1 MAMASSSGSAGPSSL
16 LRAPAD
22 STDEQT
28 PLLSTHAQTIGAA
41 RMSAEKH
48 AGATASSQLSDDSNS
63 ANKVPANCFD
73 GTTKLVVG
81 DNRILLIP
89 SPSQDP
95 RDPVNLSE
103 WRKAAVTGILILYS
117 VSGLT
122 LVTALGALIVFIK
135 PEYERAGI
143 TESQISGLL
152 TYPNLLLGVGNIVS
166 MPLAVAVGRRPVMLA
181 STGLLVLSAI
191 LCATNQN
198 FYWHLGARCL
208 AALSAAQCEA
218 LVLLMVQDIYFL
230 HQRAR
235 VLQWL
240 SSIQVIL
247 NSSLVIACSYVA
259 DAVGWRAW
267 YWIFVAL
274 AGLAC
279 VLTVLF
285 VPETAY
291 DRPIESFIGAGSS
304 YKSAEDCEDP
314 NATSQPLPGSPLA
327 SPTSA
332 THINPSTDHGQQN
345 PGPQRQTPTRQAHF
359 ASLTTDDERPL
370 DLDRYPPRTWASD
383 MRVFVKKPNWAS
395 AFRTGRDICSVFWFP
410 NVLWVA
416 AFNGLIMG
424 ADIAI
429 QITYGT
435 ALVSPPYNWAPT
447 SVSLIQLG
455 QIAVA
460 LIAVPLVG
468 TAGDAAVKWL
478 ARRRRGVHEP
488 ERRLLTMI
496 LPILLAVLLTG
507 LYGFVLADPSRFHW
521 MAIAFTVDAYLYIL
535 LAASTAGTTYLIDA
549 YPRRAGAIL
558 VVIPVTRGLVSFGV
572 SNGTV
577 DYIARIGAPNLY
589 GIYAGLIALFGLL
602 GCVLYWKGKAVRRFC
617 TR

>member
-1 MAMASSSGSAGPSSL
+1 MPNSISLRPSL
-16 LRAPAD
+16 
-22 STDEQT
+22 DEQT
-28 PLLSTHAQTIGAA
+28 PFLSSHARTSSAA
-41 RMSAEKH
+41 TMALET
-48 AGATASSQLSDDSNS
+48 ATSRTSDDANS
-63 ANKVPANCFD
+63 LADVPANCFD

-81 DNRILLIP
+81 DDSVLLIP

-117 VSGLT
+117 MSGLT
-122 LVTALGALIVFIK
+122 LVTALSALIVFIK
-135 PEYERAGI
+135 PEYEAAGI

-152 TYPNLLLGVGNIVS
+152 TYPNLLLGVGNIIS
-166 MPLAVAVGRRPVMLA
+166 MPLATAVGRRPVMLG
-181 STGLLVLSAI
+181 STVLLVLSAI

-218 LVLLMVQDIYFL
+218 LVLLMLQDIYFL

-235 VLQWL
+235 VLQWM
-240 SSIQVIL
+240 SSIQVIT

-259 DAVGWRAW
+259 AALGWRAW

-274 AGLAC
+274 SALAC
-279 VLTVLF
+279 LLTIFF

-291 DRPIESFIGAGSS
+291 DRPIESYIGAGSS
-304 YKSAEDCEDP
+304 YKSAQDCEDADTK
-314 NATSQPLPGSPLA
+314 ATTEVSQQQVLPGTPLA

-332 THINPSTDHGQQN
+332 THMVSSIDADAGK
-345 PGPQRQTPTRQAHF
+345 QTPGLRQKTTHF
-359 ASLTTDDERPL
+359 ATLTTRDERPL
-370 DLDRYPPRTWASD
+370 DLDRYPPRTLASD
-383 MRVFVKKPNWAS
+383 MRIFAKKPNWA
-395 AFRTGRDICSVFWFP
+395 AAVRTVREICSVFWFP
-410 NVLWVA
+410 NVLLVS

-460 LIAVPLVG
+460 LVAVPLVG
-468 TAGDAAVKWL
+468 TASDKGIKWL
-478 ARRRRGVHEP
+478 ARRRGGVHEP

-496 LPILLAVLLTG
+496 LPLLLAVLLTG
-507 LYGFVLADPSRFHW
+507 MYGFVLANPERYHW

-558 VVIPVTRGLVSFGV
+558 VILPVTRGLVSFGV
-572 SNGTV
+572 SSGTV
-577 DYIARIGAPNLY
+577 DYISQIGAPNVY
-589 GIYAGLIALFGLL
+589 GIYAGLIALFGLF

-617 TR
+617 TRRSAGSA

>member
-1 MAMASSSGSAGPSSL
+1 MASGEARWSDSL
-16 LRAPAD
+16 
-22 STDEQT
+22 Q
-28 PLLSTHAQTIGAA
+28 
-41 RMSAEKH
+41 
-48 AGATASSQLSDDSNS
+48 QLSDDTNS
-63 ANKVPANCFD
+63 ANNAPVNCFD
-73 GTTKLVVG
+73 STTKLVVG
-81 DNRILLIP
+81 GNRILLIP

-95 RDPVNLSE
+95 RDPVNPPG
-103 WRKAAVTGILILYS
+103 WCKAAVTGILILYS

-122 LVTALGALIVFIK
+122 IVIALGALIVFIK
-135 PEYERAGI
+135 PEYEKAGI

-166 MPLAVAVGRRPVMLA
+166 MPLAAAVGRRPVMLA

-208 AALSAAQCEA
+208 AALNAAQCEA
-218 LVLLMVQDIYFL
+218 SVLLM
-230 HQRAR
+230 
-235 VLQWL
+235 WL

-247 NSSLVIACSYVA
+247 NSFLVIACSYVA

-291 DRPIESFIGAGSS
+291 DRPIESFLGAGSS

-314 NATSQPLPGSPLA
+314 NTTSQHVPGSPLA
-327 SPTSA
+327 SPTSV
-332 THINPSTDHGQQN
+332 THINPSAGHGQQN
-345 PGPQRQTPTRQAHF
+345 PKPQPQTIAGQAHF
-359 ASLTTDDERPL
+359 ATLATHDERPL
-370 DLDRYPPRTWASD
+370 DLDRYAPRTWTSN
-383 MRVFVKKPNWAS
+383 MRVF
-395 AFRTGRDICSVFWFP
+395 
-410 NVLWVA
+410 
-416 AFNGLIMG
+416 
-424 ADIAI
+424 
-429 QITYGT
+429 
-435 ALVSPPYNWAPT
+435 
-447 SVSLIQLG
+447 LG
-455 QIAVA
+455 QIAAA

-507 LYGFVLADPSRFHW
+507 LYGFVLADPSRFYW

-535 LAASTAGTTYLIDA
+535 LAASTAGTT
-549 YPRRAGAIL
+549 
-558 VVIPVTRGLVSFGV
+558 FGV
-572 SNGTV
+572 SNGIV
-577 DYIARIGAPNLY
+577 NYIARIGAPNPH
-589 GIYAGLIALFGLL
+589 GIYAGLIAVFGLL
-602 GCVLYWKGKAVRRFC
+602 GCVLY
-617 TR
+617 

>member
-1 MAMASSSGSAGPSSL
+1 
-16 LRAPAD
+16 
-22 STDEQT
+22 
-28 PLLSTHAQTIGAA
+28 
-41 RMSAEKH
+41 MSAKKH
-48 AGATASSQLSDDSNS
+48 AEATASSQLLDNTNS
-63 ANKVPANCFD
+63 ANNAPVNCFD
-73 GTTKLVVG
+73 GTTKLVAG

-95 RDPVNLSE
+95 RDPVNLPE

-135 PEYERAGI
+135 PEYEKAGI

-285 VPETAY
+285 VPETTY
-291 DRPIESFIGAGSS
+291 DRPIEPQPQTIAG
-304 YKSAEDCEDP
+304 
-314 NATSQPLPGSPLA
+314 
-327 SPTSA
+327 
-332 THINPSTDHGQQN
+332 
-345 PGPQRQTPTRQAHF
+345 QAHF
-359 ASLTTDDERPL
+359 ATLTTHDERPL
-370 DLDRYPPRTWASD
+370 DLDRYAPRTRASD

-395 AFRTGRDICSVFWFP
+395 AFRTGREICSVFWFP

-589 GIYAGLIALFGLL
+589 GIYAGLIAVFGLL
-602 GCVLYWKGKAVRRFC
+602 GCVLYWKGKVVRRFC
-617 TR
+617 TRWAVDSS